1 MLVDTAEK
9 FESPLGLIALL
20 IQLLRYMGRL
30 TKDRHLITLSSKQ
43 NQRIA
48 IPAVV
53 YSFSVHRFA
62 QQKKHE

>member
-9 FESPLGLIALL
+9 LESPLGFIALL

-53 YSFSVHRFA
+53 
-62 QQKKHE
+62 